1 MRIAYAHIGARTACA
16 ALDLPF
22 SVDEDPMTPETSPEP
37 GPAARL
43 ARGLGWFSIGL
54 GLAELVAT
62 DATARLVGLPDRG
75 GHRRVLRAFGAR
87 ELASG
92 LGILANPGSSGWV
105 WSRVAGDAMDLL
117 FLGRAL
123 DEKGADR
130 PRLLAAMG
138 AVAGVAALDA
148 YCASRLGAH
157 QETDKAPDR
166 GIEVRET
173 TTIAAPAEALYM
185 FWRDLRNL
193 PRFMEHLLA
202 VEVVDERRSRWTAAA
217 PAGVGAEWDAEI
229 VEDRPYELIAWRSI
243 GEAEVDNRGSVTF
256 APVSGGTATDVV
268 VELRYAPPGGRLGR
282 VVSKLMGD
290 DPARQVR
297 SDLRTLKRLL
307 EAGELARS
315 EAPG

>member
-1 MRIAYAHIGARTACA
+1 
-16 ALDLPF
+16 
-22 SVDEDPMTPETSPEP
+22 MTSATSPEP
-37 GPAARL
+37 GPAAPL
-43 ARGLGWFSIGL
+43 ARGLGWFSIGR

-75 GHRRVLRAFGAR
+75 SHRHVLRAFGAR

-130 PRLLAAMG
+130 KRLLAAMG

-157 QETDKAPDR
+157 GQGTDEAPAR

-173 TTIAAPAEALYM
+173 TTIAAPAETLYV

-229 VEDRPYELIAWRSI
+229 VEDRPHELIAWRSI

-256 APVSGGTATDVV
+256 APVSGGTATEVV
-268 VELRYAPPGGRLGR
+268 VELRYATPGGRLGR

-307 EAGELARS
+307 ETGELAGS
-315 EAPG
+315 EARG

>member
-1 MRIAYAHIGARTACA
+1 
-16 ALDLPF
+16 
-22 SVDEDPMTPETSPEP
+22 MTPATSREP
-37 GPAARL
+37 RPGGPL

-54 GLAELVAT
+54 GVAELLAT

-75 GHRRVLRAFGAR
+75 TRRRVLRAFGAR

-92 LGILANPGSSGWV
+92 IGILANPESSGWL

-117 FLGRAL
+117 FLGSAL

-130 PRLLAAMG
+130 TRLLAAMG

-148 YCASRLGAH
+148 YCASRLDAH
-157 QETDKAPDR
+157 QGTDQAPAR
-166 GIEVRET
+166 AIEVRET

-202 VEVVDERRSRWTAAA
+202 VEVVDERRSRWTAAG
-217 PAGVGAEWDAEI
+217 PAGVSTEWDAEI
-229 VEDRPYELIAWRSI
+229 VEDQPHQLIAWRSI
-243 GEAEVDNRGSVTF
+243 GGAEVDNRGSVTF
-256 APVSGGTATDVV
+256 APASGGVATDVV
-268 VELRYAPPGGRLGR
+268 VELRYAPPGGRLGL
-282 VVSKLMGD
+282 VVAKLMGD

-307 EAGELARS
+307 ETGELAGS
-315 EAPG
+315 EARG